1 MRVTAVLCQPA
12 WKSAGDR
19 HAVDMYDFHVRTI
32 SRYVADFL
40 AYFVVCSADWS
51 EEMAPKR
58 RISEKKLQAWAA
70 NRLKRHAKVCNL
82 YVGVRVSG
90 GELRSFCRFLR
101 TLHATHVFVLH
112 ESAIVALNQTRSRVF
127 FDCTGWQYIHCAQ

>member
-1 MRVTAVLCQPA
+1 MASRPFAELA
-12 WKSAGDR
+12 SI
-19 HAVDMYDFHVRTI
+19 HDFHVRTI
-32 SRYVADFL
+32 PRYVADYL
-40 AYFVVCSADWS
+40 ACFAVRLADWP

-58 RISEKKLQAWAA
+58 RFSEKQPQTLAA

-90 GELRSFCRFLR
+90 GELCSFCRLLR
-101 TLHATHVFVLH
+101 TLHAIHVFVLH